1 MMNYQK
7 ACKLLHVD
15 TNETLSTDKLKSHYR
30 ISALKY
36 HPDKNKSP
44 NANEEFQNIN
54 EAYQYLQKYSNTTT
68 GETIN
73 WNMSYSD
80 MLMSFIKNIIPVDR
94 DSQILHI
101 IIQKINHLCE
111 NKTVDLLNS
120 IDKDML
126 IKIYNLIK
134 KNQEILQFGDELIE
148 IVESVI
154 SDKTKHDEVIILNPT
169 LHDLL
174 EDNLYRLTIN
184 NGTYV
189 IPLWHNELVYDNCG
203 NDIYVKCNPIL
214 EDDVSL
220 DDSNNLH
227 ISKTLKISE
236 IWDKEEVMIKIHNI
250 ELMIYTNTLKFMK
263 TQIIRFIGSG
273 ISKVNVKNIY
283 DVSSRC
289 DVYLTLHLMM

>member
-1 MMNYQK
+1 MNYPK
-7 ACKLLHVD
+7 ACKLLHID
-15 TNETLSTDKLKSHYR
+15 TNEPLSTDKLKSHYR
-30 ISALKY
+30 TSALKY
-36 HPDKNKSP
+36 HPDKNTSP

-54 EAYQYLQKYSNTTT
+54 EAYQYLQKYSNVNNNDN
-68 GETIN
+68 IN
-73 WNMSYSD
+73 WNMTYSD
-80 MLMSFIKNIIPVDR
+80 MLMSFIQNIIPIDR

-169 LHDLL
+169 IHDLL

-214 EDDVSL
+214 EDDVRL
-220 DDSNNLH
+220 DESNNLH

-236 IWDKEEVMIKIHNI
+236 IWGKEEVMIKIHNI
-250 ELMIYTNTLKFMK
+250 ELKIYTNKLKFMK
-263 TQIIRFIGSG
+263 TQIIRFVGSG
-273 ISKVNVKNIY
+273 ISQINVKNIY

-289 DVYLTLHLMM
+289 DVYMTLDLIM

>member
-54 EAYQYLQKYSNTTT
+54 EAYQYLQKYSNSSN
-68 GETIN
+68 GENIN
-73 WNMSYSD
+73 WSMSYSD

-214 EDDVSL
+214 EDNVSL
-220 DDSNNLH
+220 DESNNLH

-263 TQIIRFIGSG
+263 TQIIRFVGSG
-273 ISKVNVKNIY
+273 ISQVNVKNIY

>member
-1 MMNYQK
+1 MNYPK
-7 ACKLLHVD
+7 ACKLLHID
-15 TNETLSTDKLKSHYR
+15 TNEPLSTDKLKSHYR
-30 ISALKY
+30 TSALKY
-36 HPDKNKSP
+36 HPDKNTSP

-54 EAYQYLQKYSNTTT
+54 EAYQYLQKYSNVNNNDN
-68 GETIN
+68 IN
-73 WNMSYSD
+73 WNMTYSD
-80 MLMSFIKNIIPVDR
+80 MLMSFIQNIIPIDR

-120 IDKDML
+120 IDKDIL

-169 LHDLL
+169 IHDLL

-214 EDDVSL
+214 EDDVRL
-220 DDSNNLH
+220 DESNNLH

-236 IWDKEEVMIKIHNI
+236 IWGKEEVMIKIHNI
-250 ELMIYTNTLKFMK
+250 ELKIYTNKLKFMK
-263 TQIIRFIGSG
+263 TQIIRFVGSG
-273 ISKVNVKNIY
+273 ISQINVKNIY

-289 DVYLTLHLMM
+289 DVYMTLDLIM

>member
-1 MMNYQK
+1 MNYPK
-7 ACKLLHVD
+7 ACKLLHID
-15 TNETLSTDKLKSHYR
+15 TNEPLSTDKLKSHYR
-30 ISALKY
+30 TSALKY
-36 HPDKNKSP
+36 HPDKNTSP

-54 EAYQYLQKYSNTTT
+54 EAYQYLQKYSNVNNNDN
-68 GETIN
+68 IN
-73 WNMSYSD
+73 WNMTYSD
-80 MLMSFIKNIIPVDR
+80 MLMSFIQNIIPIDR

-120 IDKDML
+120 IDKDIL

-169 LHDLL
+169 IHDLL

-214 EDDVSL
+214 EDDMRL
-220 DDSNNLH
+220 DESNNLH

-236 IWDKEEVMIKIHNI
+236 IWGKDEVMIKIHNI
-250 ELMIYTNTLKFMK
+250 ELKIYTNKLKFMK
-263 TQIIRFIGSG
+263 TQIIRFVGSG
-273 ISKVNVKNIY
+273 ISQINVKNIY

-289 DVYLTLHLMM
+289 DVYMTLDLIM

>member
-1 MMNYQK
+1 MMNYPK
-7 ACKLLHVD
+7 ACKLLHID
-15 TNETLSTDKLKSHYR
+15 INEPLSTDKLKSHYR
-30 ISALKY
+30 TSALKY
-36 HPDKNKSP
+36 HPDKNTSP

-54 EAYQYLQKYSNTTT
+54 EAYQYLQKYSNVNNNDN
-68 GETIN
+68 IN
-73 WNMSYSD
+73 WNMTYSD
-80 MLMSFIKNIIPVDR
+80 MLMSFIQNIIPIDR

-169 LHDLL
+169 IHDLL

-189 IPLWHNELVYDNCG
+189 IPLWHNEIVYDNCG

-214 EDDVSL
+214 EDDVRL
-220 DDSNNLH
+220 DESNNLH

-236 IWDKEEVMIKIHNI
+236 IWGKEEVMIKIHNI
-250 ELMIYTNTLKFMK
+250 ELKIYTNKLKFMK
-263 TQIIRFIGSG
+263 TQIIRFVGSG
-273 ISKVNVKNIY
+273 ISQINVKNIY

-289 DVYLTLHLMM
+289 DVYMTLDLIM

>member
-1 MMNYQK
+1 MMNYPK
-7 ACKLLHVD
+7 ACKLLHID
-15 TNETLSTDKLKSHYR
+15 TNEPLSTDKLKSHYR
-30 ISALKY
+30 TSALKY
-36 HPDKNKSP
+36 HPDKNTSP

-54 EAYQYLQKYSNTTT
+54 EAYQYLQKYSNVNNNDN
-68 GETIN
+68 IN
-73 WNMSYSD
+73 WNMTYSD
-80 MLMSFIKNIIPVDR
+80 MLMSFIQNIIPIDR

-169 LHDLL
+169 IHDLL

-214 EDDVSL
+214 EDDVRL
-220 DDSNNLH
+220 DESNNLH

-236 IWDKEEVMIKIHNI
+236 IWGKEEVMIKIHNI
-250 ELMIYTNTLKFMK
+250 ELKIYTNKLKFMK
-263 TQIIRFIGSG
+263 TQIIRFVGSG
-273 ISKVNVKNIY
+273 ISQINVKNIY

-289 DVYLTLHLMM
+289 DVYMTLDLIM

>member
-1 MMNYQK
+1 MNYPK
-7 ACKLLHVD
+7 ACKLLHID
-15 TNETLSTDKLKSHYR
+15 TNEPLSTDKLKSHYR
-30 ISALKY
+30 TSALKY
-36 HPDKNKSP
+36 HPDKNTSP

-54 EAYQYLQKYSNTTT
+54 EAYQYLQKYSNVNNNDN
-68 GETIN
+68 IN
-73 WNMSYSD
+73 WNMTYSD
-80 MLMSFIKNIIPVDR
+80 MLMSFIQNIIPIDR

-214 EDDVSL
+214 EDDVRL
-220 DDSNNLH
+220 DESNNLH

-236 IWDKEEVMIKIHNI
+236 IWGKEEVMIKIHNI
-250 ELMIYTNTLKFMK
+250 ELKIYTNKLKFMK
-263 TQIIRFIGSG
+263 TQIIRFVGSG
-273 ISKVNVKNIY
+273 ISQINVKNIY

-289 DVYLTLHLMM
+289 DVYMTLDLIM

>member
-1 MMNYQK
+1 MMNYPK
-7 ACKLLHVD
+7 ACKLLHID
-15 TNETLSTDKLKSHYR
+15 TNEPLSTDKLKSHYR
-30 ISALKY
+30 TSALKY
-36 HPDKNKSP
+36 HPDKNTSP

-54 EAYQYLQKYSNTTT
+54 EAYQYLQKYSNVNNNDN
-68 GETIN
+68 IN
-73 WNMSYSD
+73 WNMTYSD
-80 MLMSFIKNIIPVDR
+80 MLMSFIQNIIPIDR

-120 IDKDML
+120 IDKDIL

-169 LHDLL
+169 IHDLL

-214 EDDVSL
+214 EDDMRL
-220 DDSNNLH
+220 DESNNLH

-236 IWDKEEVMIKIHNI
+236 IWGKDEVMIKIHNI
-250 ELMIYTNTLKFMK
+250 ELKIYTNKLKFMK
-263 TQIIRFIGSG
+263 TQIIRFVGSG
-273 ISKVNVKNIY
+273 ISQINVKNIY

-289 DVYLTLHLMM
+289 DVYMTLDLIM

>member
-15 TNETLSTDKLKSHYR
+15 TNEPLSTEKLKSHYR
-30 ISALKY
+30 TCALKY

-44 NANEEFQNIN
+44 NAKEEFQNIN

-120 IDKDML
+120 IDKGML

-169 LHDLL
+169 IHDLL

-214 EDDVSL
+214 EDDMRL
-220 DDSNNLH
+220 DESNNLH
-227 ISKTLKISE
+227 TSKTLKISE

-263 TQIIRFIGSG
+263 TKIIRFVGSG
-273 ISKVNVKNIY
+273 ISQVNVKNIY

-289 DVYLTLHLMM
+289 DVYLTLHLIM

>member
-15 TNETLSTDKLKSHYR
+15 TNEPLSTEKLKSHYR
-30 ISALKY
+30 TSALKY

-44 NANEEFQNIN
+44 NAKEEFQNIN

-120 IDKDML
+120 IDKGML

-169 LHDLL
+169 IHDLL

-214 EDDVSL
+214 EDDMRL
-220 DDSNNLH
+220 DESNNLH
-227 ISKTLKISE
+227 TSKTLKISE

-250 ELMIYTNTLKFMK
+250 ELMIYTNTLKIMK
-263 TQIIRFIGSG
+263 TQIIRFVGSG
-273 ISKVNVKNIY
+273 ISQVNVKNIY

-289 DVYLTLHLMM
+289 DVYLTLHLIM

>member
-1 MMNYQK
+1 MNYQK

-54 EAYQYLQKYSNTTT
+54 EAYQYLQKYSNSSN
-68 GETIN
+68 GENIN
-73 WNMSYSD
+73 WSMSYSD

-214 EDDVSL
+214 EDNVSL
-220 DDSNNLH
+220 DESNNLH

-263 TQIIRFIGSG
+263 TQIIRFVGSG
-273 ISKVNVKNIY
+273 ISQVNVKNIY